1 MMRSRHCVRRSIALL
16 VLWLAWPAMT
26 ALAAS
31 GELVGPYAVNLLTS
45 PEPIDV
51 ARLPWLPAFRH
62 HRLYITTLKD
72 GRQVFYR
79 LRLGFYRSKEQAL
92 AARQSVSRVYPRAWI
107 TIVSRKE
114 QSRSAELAIRIKA
127 PKKAE
132 QRRLAAAS
140 MASPEAYE
148 EGDEDEDEEELEPGM
163 PLTTPGPAAVAPVPA
178 VKPRNT
184 SGSVSS
190 TITQA
195 APVPAKPE
203 PGPPVRGPDEEPPPA
218 IVTPTASS
226 RTGGVATRGERLEAM
241 LRQALTAGEYDKA
254 IQLAT
259 ALLEWPEATESQSRT
274 GLELLGL
281 ARERNGQLAHAQ
293 AEYER
298 YLARYP
304 EGPDAA
310 RVRQRLAGLV
320 TAARPP
326 TRLGRGQSDKA
337 APARAEKPAPPWR
350 TLGSFSQYYYR
361 DERSTDSENNLVDLS
376 QLVTTFDL
384 SARQRGEL
392 IDQRIQITADHNY
405 DFIDGES
412 DYRFT
417 RLYYEMIERD
427 RNQNLRVGRQD
438 HSKGGVIGRFD
449 GLNLGT
455 AIVEK
460 VKMNLAGGYL
470 LDTENL
476 FDFTRERSF
485 LSFNLDVGTIDEHW
499 DFNFYTMQQMAS
511 DMIDRKAVG
520 MEIRYFDTRFNL
532 FTVVDYDTSYN
543 ELNTLLMNG
552 NWLLPGNATVFY
564 TLDVRKTP
572 YLSTTNALQ
581 GQTAQSLDELKQT
594 YTEAEIRQLALDR
607 TATLRTF
614 TIGGSHPLQALIP
627 GRGQYQ
633 LSTDFTVTSTTG
645 MPASG
650 GVDAV
655 PPTGNQFFLGLQLIG
670 NGLFKAGDTTILSG
684 RFGHTQTARDVQL
697 GINTRYPITRNWR
710 INPYVQ
716 FNRRNDRDDSDQRD
730 VLRAALKMDYRWGRS
745 VLLDMQLGYDSTRET
760 LAGVSQAS
768 SALFYYLGYRW
779 DF

>member
-1 MMRSRHCVRRSIALL
+1 MMRSRPCVRHSIALL
-16 VLWLAWPAMT
+16 ALWLAWPATM
-26 ALAAS
+26 ALAGT
-31 GELVGPYAVNLLTS
+31 GELAGPYAVNLLTS

-51 ARLPWLPAFRH
+51 ARLPWMPAFRN

-79 LRLGFYRSKEQAL
+79 LRLGFFRSKEQAL
-92 AARQSVSRVYPRAWI
+92 AARQSVSSVYPRAWI

-114 QSRSAELAIRIKA
+114 QLRSAELAIRIQA

-132 QRRLAAAS
+132 QRRLAEAS
-140 MASPEAYE
+140 SVSPEAYE
-148 EGDEDEDEEELEPGM
+148 EGDDEEDEEDFEPGM
-163 PLTTPGPAAVAPVPA
+163 PVPGPPVTTPVPA
-178 VKPRNT
+178 VKPPDT
-184 SGSVSS
+184 
-190 TITQA
+190 A
-195 APVPAKPE
+195 APATTTIAQATSAPAQPE
-203 PGPPVRGPDEEPPPA
+203 PLSPVRRPEEEPPPA
-218 IVTPTASS
+218 IVTPPASS
-226 RTGGVATRGERLEAM
+226 GSGGVATRGERLEAM

-259 ALLEWPEATESQSRT
+259 ALLEWPEATDAQSRT

-326 TRLGRGQSDKA
+326 TRLGREQSDRA
-337 APARAEKPAPPWR
+337 SPARAEKASPPWR

-361 DERSTDSENNLVDLS
+361 DERSTDEENNLVDLS
-376 QLVTTFDL
+376 QLVTTFDI
-384 SARQRGEL
+384 SARQRGERV
-392 IDQRIQITADHNY
+392 DQRIQITADHNY

-412 DYRFT
+412 DHR
-417 RLYYEMIERD
+417 
-427 RNQNLRVGRQD
+427 
-438 HSKGGVIGRFD
+438 
-449 GLNLGT
+449 LNLGT

-460 VKMNLAGGYL
+460 VKMNLTGGYL

-485 LSFNLDVGTIDEHW
+485 LSFNLDVGTIDDHW
-499 DFNFYTMQQMAS
+499 DFNFYSMQQMAS
-511 DMIDRKAVG
+511 GMIDRKALG

-532 FTVVDYDTSYN
+532 FTVVDYDTSYH

-581 GQTAQSLDELKQT
+581 GQTAQSLDELRQT

-614 TIGGSHPLQALIP
+614 TVGGSYPLQALIP

-633 LSTDFTVTSTTG
+633 ISTDFTVTSTTG

-650 GVDAV
+650 GVEAV
-655 PPTGNQFFLGLQLIG
+655 
-670 NGLFKAGDTTILSG
+670 GDTTILSG

-697 GINTRYPITRNWR
+697 GINTRYPLTRNWR

-745 VLLDMQLGYDSTRET
+745 ILLDMQLGYDSTREE
-760 LAGVSQAS
+760 LGGVSQSS
-768 SALFYYLGYRW
+768 SAFFYYLGYRW

>member
-1 MMRSRHCVRRSIALL
+1 M
-16 VLWLAWPAMT
+16 
-26 ALAAS
+26 ALAGT
-31 GELVGPYAVNLLTS
+31 GELAGPYAVNLLTS

-51 ARLPWLPAFRH
+51 ARLPWMPAFRN

-79 LRLGFYRSKEQAL
+79 LRLGFFRSKEQAL
-92 AARQSVSRVYPRAWI
+92 AARQSVSSVYPRAWI

-114 QSRSAELAIRIKA
+114 QLRSAELAIRIQA

-132 QRRLAAAS
+132 QRRLAEAS
-140 MASPEAYE
+140 SVSPEAYE
-148 EGDEDEDEEELEPGM
+148 EGDDEEDEEDFEPGM
-163 PLTTPGPAAVAPVPA
+163 PVPGPPVTTPVPA
-178 VKPRNT
+178 VKPPDT
-184 SGSVSS
+184 
-190 TITQA
+190 A
-195 APVPAKPE
+195 APATTTIAQATSAPAQPE
-203 PGPPVRGPDEEPPPA
+203 PLSPVRRPEEEPPPA
-218 IVTPTASS
+218 IVTPPASS
-226 RTGGVATRGERLEAM
+226 GSGGVATRGERLEAM

-259 ALLEWPEATESQSRT
+259 ALLEWPEATDAQSRT

-326 TRLGRGQSDKA
+326 TRLGREQSDRA
-337 APARAEKPAPPWR
+337 SPARAEKASPPWR

-361 DERSTDSENNLVDLS
+361 DERSTDEENNLVDLS
-376 QLVTTFDL
+376 QLVTTFDI
-384 SARQRGEL
+384 SARQRGERV
-392 IDQRIQITADHNY
+392 DQRIQITADHNY

-412 DYRFT
+412 DHRFT

-460 VKMNLAGGYL
+460 VKMNLTGGYL

-485 LSFNLDVGTIDEHW
+485 LSFNLDVGTIDDHW
-499 DFNFYTMQQMAS
+499 DFNFYSMQQMAS
-511 DMIDRKAVG
+511 GMIDRKALG

-532 FTVVDYDTSYN
+532 FTVVDYDTSYH

-581 GQTAQSLDELKQT
+581 GQTAQSLDELRQT

-614 TIGGSHPLQALIP
+614 TVGGSHPLQALIP

-633 LSTDFTVTSTTG
+633 ISTDFTVTSTTG

-650 GVDAV
+650 GVEAV

-697 GINTRYPITRNWR
+697 GINTRYPLTRNWR

-745 VLLDMQLGYDSTRET
+745 ILLDMQLGYDSTREE
-760 LAGVSQAS
+760 LGGVSQSS
-768 SALFYYLGYRW
+768 SAFFYYLGYRW